1 MSPEASRQLILSG
14 ELLLIAACLARR
26 LSLLLICARS
36 WPVVSRLLAGIAA
49 TALSLSVGA
58 ASASISPGRL
68 VSSALAKAHAQ
79 RSVHY
84 VSSQASSGMAVT
96 IAGDAATDRG
106 IQHITYRK
114 ARHVGHVTVLVV
126 ATTAYLRGDEFT
138 LANYMRWP
146 ASAAAAWAG
155 KWLSLVQ
162 SAPDYAAV
170 AAAVRLGSTLDEL
183 QMPPPFRNVGTSTQQ
198 GHRVVGIE
206 SHFRR
211 AGHAVSETLYIDAV
225 RSLPVEQVG
234 TSEGITLRAAF
245 SRWNEPVAVSP
256 PPSAIP
262 IR

>member
-1 MSPEASRQLILSG
+1 MAVGP
-14 ELLLIAACLARR
+14 
-26 LSLLLICARS
+26 
-36 WPVVSRLLAGIAA
+36 RLLTGAVAA
-49 TALSLSVGA
+49 ALSLSAGVAFAGV
-58 ASASISPGRL
+58 SPSRL
-68 VSSALAKAHAQ
+68 VSSALANAHAQ

-114 ARHVGHVTVLVV
+114 GGRVGHVTVLVV

-138 LANYMRWP
+138 LANYMRIP
-146 ASAAAAWAG
+146 ASAATAWAG
-155 KWLSLVQ
+155 KWLSLAQ
-162 SAPDYAAV
+162 SAPDYTAV

-183 QMPPPFRNVGTSTQQ
+183 KMPQPFRNVGTSTQQ
-198 GHRVVGIE
+198 GRRVVGIE

-211 AGHAVSETLYIDAV
+211 AGHAVSETLYIDVA

-234 TSEGITLRAAF
+234 SSGAITMRATF
-245 SRWNEPVAVSP
+245 SRWNEPVSVSP
-256 PPSAIP
+256 PASTIP